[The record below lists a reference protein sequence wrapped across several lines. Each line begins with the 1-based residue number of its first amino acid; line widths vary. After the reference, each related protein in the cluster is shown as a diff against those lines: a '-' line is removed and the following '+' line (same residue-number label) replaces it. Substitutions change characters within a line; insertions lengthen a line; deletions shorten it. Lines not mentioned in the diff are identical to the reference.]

1 MDIECKLIDI
11 YMKIDKAYQDVT
23 AGSRI
28 RQRGPDAN
36 LTDAE
41 VITIEIFGESNGHH
55 TDIGIWRY
63 ARYHWLKWF
72 PRLGSYKAFAK
83 QCANLS
89 HIKHMIMSRLFPPQ
103 DTIHITDGV
112 PMSICH
118 YARAS
123 RCKIFKGEAAFGY
136 CAAKDE
142 NYYGFKGHI
151 VVNIYQQVTGFTI
164 TPANTDE
171 RDVLHNLRGALKG
184 LLIADKG
191 LISKPLQEEL
201 LTDYINLQTP
211 LRDNMKD
218 DRSKSFV
225 KILTKTRRLVET
237 VIGQLVEFY
246 GFASCKSRDIWHLS
260 SKLVRKL
267 LAYNLARS

>member
-1 MDIECKLIDI
+1 
-11 YMKIDKAYQDVT
+11 
-23 AGSRI
+23 
-28 RQRGPDAN
+28 
-36 LTDAE
+36 
-41 VITIEIFGESNGHH
+41 
-55 TDIGIWRY
+55 
-63 ARYHWLKWF
+63 
-72 PRLGSYKAFAK
+72 
-83 QCANLS
+83 
-89 HIKHMIMSRLFPPQ
+89 
-103 DTIHITDGV
+103 
-112 PMSICH
+112 MSICH

-151 VVNIYQQVTGFTI
+151 VVNVYQQVTGFTI

-225 KILTKTRRLVET
+225 KMLTKTRRLVET
-237 VIGQLVEFY
+237 VLGQLVEFY
-246 GFASCKSRDIWHLS
+246 SFASCKSRDIWHLS